1 MLYHLARGARLEAS
15 DAIPGAR
22 VTWNLRK
29 PLRRSTA
36 SSYLAKK
43 KKTCGITKRGD
54 AKMNVKTLAIFFAG
68 FGIGAFV
75 ARLYLKEKYEKILDM
90 ELDRV
95 NDELEKALNDEG
107 FESDAKEDDDSKP
120 ETVSSSL
127 DTKMF
132 RHEIAK
138 QNYDAYFNVSGEEKK
153 VHPIEEP
160 DEPFVISGNEF
171 ITDRGHEKATLTYY
185 ISVNVLCEDNEP
197 LDVSPSDI
205 LGDSW
210 VSPLKESDEGVV
222 YVRNNKMGVDYE
234 VILDDSSAEFVKE
247 NLGFG
252 DS

>member
-1 MLYHLARGARLEAS
+1 
-15 DAIPGAR
+15 
-22 VTWNLRK
+22 
-29 PLRRSTA
+29 
-36 SSYLAKK
+36 
-43 KKTCGITKRGD
+43 
-54 AKMNVKTLAIFFAG
+54 MNVKTLAIFFAG
-68 FGIGAFV
+68 VGIGAFV
-75 ARLYLKEKYEKILDM
+75 ARAYLKEKYEKILDM
-90 ELDRV
+90 ELERI
-95 NDELEKALNDEG
+95 NEELEAALGEDSDEN
-107 FESDAKEDDDSKP
+107 EEEDSKP

-132 RHEIAK
+132 RHEVAK
-138 QNYDAYFNVSGEEKK
+138 QNYDAYFNVGGEEKK

-171 ITDRGHEKATLTYY
+171 ITDRAHEKATLTYY

-210 VSPLKESDEGVV
+210 VSELKESDEGVV